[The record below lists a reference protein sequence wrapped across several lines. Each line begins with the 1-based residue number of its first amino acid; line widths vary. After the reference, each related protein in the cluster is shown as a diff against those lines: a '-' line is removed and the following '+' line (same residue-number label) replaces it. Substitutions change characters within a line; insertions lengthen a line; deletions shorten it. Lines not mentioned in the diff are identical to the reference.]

1 MQATHVAR
9 RVAKA
14 LAVTVVAAAL
24 SHLLLS
30 DGLSLS
36 QWQQAAANVGGDLGG
51 SGDTAFSAA
60 VVNTLLAMPAV
71 LWLGMRLLRERRV
84 YVTVLVGT
92 VGWFFTVGQCIDRLA
107 ERPDTVMP
115 LGPLALF
122 VVVTALSSV
131 VLRPGPGPLPQS
143 RPSGE

>member
-1 MQATHVAR
+1 MSGTHVAR
-9 RVAKA
+9 RVGKA
-14 LAVTVVAAAL
+14 LMVTVLTTAL

-36 QWQQAAANVGGDLGG
+36 QWQQAAASVGGDLGG

-84 YVTVLVGT
+84 YLTVIVGA
-92 VGWFFTVGQCIDRLA
+92 VGWFFTVGQYIDSLS
-107 ERPDTVMP
+107 ERPSMVMP
-115 LGPLALF
+115 LGMLAVF
-122 VVVTALSSV
+122 VAVTALSSV
-131 VLRPGPGPLPQS
+131 ILRP
-143 RPSGE
+143 RGE